1 MENQMARKYI
11 FPLAQLIQ
19 SGLRLV
25 IPNCKAGDQHVIVRC
40 DDGEQYSFNIING
53 TQCVCTY
60 SREEQK
66 FFDVFFNEYSIVGT
80 VV

>member
-1 MENQMARKYI
+1 MARKFL

-25 IPNCKAGDQHVIVRC
+25 IPNCKAGDQHVIVTC
-40 DDGEQYSFNIING
+40 EDGEQYSFNIMNG
-53 TQCVCTY
+53 TQCRCTY
-60 SREEQK
+60 SKEEK
-66 FFDVFFNEYSIVGT
+66 EFFDVFFNKYNIIGT

>member
-1 MENQMARKYI
+1 MARKFL

-25 IPNCKAGDQHVIVRC
+25 IPDCKAGDQHVIVQC
-40 DDGEQYSFNIING
+40 LDGEQYSFNIING
-53 TQCVCTY
+53 TQCWCTY
-60 SREEQK
+60 SKEEK
-66 FFDVFFNEYSIVGT
+66 EFFDVLFDKYNIIGT